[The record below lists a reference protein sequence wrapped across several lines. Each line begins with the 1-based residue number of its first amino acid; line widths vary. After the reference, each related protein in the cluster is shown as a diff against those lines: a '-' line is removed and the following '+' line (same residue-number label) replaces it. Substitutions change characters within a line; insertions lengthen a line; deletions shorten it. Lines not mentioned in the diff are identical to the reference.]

1 MSTNITE
8 KIEALLRKAESTEF
22 EAEREAFSAKAE
34 KLMIQYGIEMAQL
47 NMNERHEPTDKV
59 ITSVIHITGIYQ
71 MALMSM
77 AIKVAK
83 AMGAS
88 GFYTDLRR
96 VSKTIVVTI
105 VDFETTMPNTL
116 RIVNSIMEQATF
128 SMGFWWAANKPFVP
142 TNEGYIARRSYLDG
156 FSQGAADRIRSE
168 RQEAVN
174 EVSGAGELVL
184 VRSGEI
190 AKVLNDHGVR
200 PSKGRRTF
208 TPDAMGAGRRD
219 GRNADTNIRTRISR

>member
-22 EAEREAFSAKAE
+22 DAEREAFSAKAE
-34 KLMIQYGIEMAQL
+34 KLMLQYGIEQAQL

-59 ITSVIHITGIYQ
+59 ITRVVDIKGIYQ

-88 GFYTDLRR
+88 AFFTDYRR
-96 VSKTIVVTI
+96 VSGFIRVTI
-105 VDFETTMPNTL
+105 VDFETTMPNTV
-116 RIVNSIMEQATF
+116 RIVNSIMEQAVF
-128 SMGFWWAANKPFVP
+128 SMGFWWAANKILVP
-142 TNEGYIARRSYLDG
+142 QKQGFIARRSYLDG
-156 FSQGAADRIRSE
+156 FAKGAADRIKAE
-168 RQEAVN
+168 RQEAVD

-184 VRSGEI
+184 VRSVQI
-190 AKVLNDHGVR
+190 DKVLADHGVR
-200 PSKGRRTF
+200 PSRGRRSY
-208 TPDAMGAGRRD
+208 TPDGMAAGQRD
-219 GRNADTNIRTRISR
+219 GRNADTGLRAKVTR